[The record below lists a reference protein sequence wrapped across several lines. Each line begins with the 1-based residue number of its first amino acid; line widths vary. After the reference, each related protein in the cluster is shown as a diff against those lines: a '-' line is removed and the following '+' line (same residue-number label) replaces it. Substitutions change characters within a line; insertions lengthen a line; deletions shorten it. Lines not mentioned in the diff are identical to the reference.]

1 MSYIEFDPINP
12 EPFENF
18 VSKQEKRKSY
28 IKLAIFAGLTAIV
41 LFLVYKEYVNR
52 KDDDIEV
59 S

>member
-18 VSKQEKRKSY
+18 VSKQEKRKRL
-28 IKLAIFAGLTAIV
+28 IKFVVFAGLTAIV
-41 LFLVYKEYVNR
+41 LYLVYKEYVKK
-52 KDDDIEV
+52 KDDEFEV